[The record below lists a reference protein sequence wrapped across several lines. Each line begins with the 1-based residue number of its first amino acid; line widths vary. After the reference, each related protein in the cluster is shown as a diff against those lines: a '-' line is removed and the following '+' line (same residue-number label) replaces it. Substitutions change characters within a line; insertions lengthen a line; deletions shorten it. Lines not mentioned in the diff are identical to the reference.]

1 MKNILI
7 GIIILNS
14 TVLFSQTKIKIRSL
28 PIELKKSILLVVTDY
43 PTDRKRNKKFNARN
57 DEILEQKNKE
67 LVLVFKDY
75 PFQYKIVNHDEAIKL
90 TENNKGTY
98 FTLSSGSYFS
108 YNNRSSTSTFPT
120 YGKTFRTVDLIEKL
134 EYENNYYI
142 GDSDSGIYGVAK
154 KFVEMAIDL
163 F

>member
-43 PTDRKRNKKFNARN
+43 PSDRKRNKKINVRN

-120 YGKTFRTVDLIEKL
+120 YSKTFRTVDLIEKL

>member
-14 TVLFSQTKIKIRSL
+14 TILFSQTKIKIRSL

-43 PTDRKRNKKFNARN
+43 PSDRKRNEKINARN

-108 YNNRSSTSTFPT
+108 YNNRSPTSTFPT

>member
-28 PIELKKSILLVVTDY
+28 PIELKKSILLVVTEY
-43 PTDRKRNKKFNARN
+43 PSDRKRNKKINARN

-67 LVLVFKDY
+67 LVFVFKDY